1 MLLDLRHKLE
11 IAAGIVVLVGAVIGF
26 RSWLGEH
33 DARIKMDAEV
43 ASTKAAID
51 KLAADRQAE
60 REAEADRDRQRDA
73 ANAHTLAEIAK
84 LKTPA
89 QVSGFVNRE
98 VPGAGAVVSIP
109 AKAADA
115 KPDAPTPKPVVTL
128 DAAALDLRLG
138 QCKIAETNLSTCE
151 ANIAG
156 RDRDAKAADAT
167 IKLLTKENGDLQK
180 DLGRTKWQRAWNKY
194 IKPIGALGIGIA
206 AGRLSKR

>member
-11 IAAGIVVLVGAVIGF
+11 IAAGIVVLAGTVIGF
-26 RSWLGEH
+26 RSWLEEH
-33 DARIKMDAEV
+33 DARIKGEAEV
-43 ASTKAAID
+43 ASTKIAID

-60 REAEADRDRQRDA
+60 RQAEADRDRDRDEK
-73 ANAHTLAEIAK
+73 NAETLSEVAK

-89 QVSGFVNRE
+89 QVAGFVNRE
-98 VPGAGAVVSIP
+98 VPDAKATVSIP
-109 AKAADA
+109 PAPTDA
-115 KPDAPTPKPVVTL
+115 KPDAPLPRPVVTL
-128 DAAALDLRLG
+128 DAEALDLRLG
-138 QCKIAETNLSTCE
+138 KCKIAETSLGTCE

-167 IKLLTKENGDLQK
+167 IKLLQKENGDLEK

-206 AGRLSKR
+206 AGRLSKK